1 MSISLDISNHIREL
15 AKTVVSWPGII
26 ADARRHGVMP
36 LLYRSLRR
44 TSADRVPADIMILL
58 QEECLATAQANLVLT
73 GALRRILASFQDQRM
88 PVIPFKGPLLT
99 AEVYGDL
106 ALRRFNDL
114 DILVSPRVVE
124 QARDALASMGYRV
137 IKEHRGWQTSLV
149 DQSGTVC
156 VDLHQ
161 RLSPPAFPVAVDVD
175 RLLRR
180 LRPIRLAGRDVAT
193 LSREDLLLALCIQL
207 ARDAWADKNRL
218 IKLVDVAEIVRE
230 LPAASWP
237 ALLHEAREARAEGM
251 LVFALRL
258 SQELFGT
265 DLPIGVVE
273 SMDRRGSV
281 SALATTTARHFLRP
295 GIATGE
301 PDAVRFDPELR
312 RQLCDGSLYRRQRV
326 RSFVSRA
333 LVPSERDRAVVHLP
347 RLVSFLYYGIRP
359 VRLVHDAFVA
369 PRSVDAHARRRW
381 ARRAGDGM
389 AVRESTRRSATTP
402 TGPAGREWRG

>member
-1 MSISLDISNHIREL
+1 
-15 AKTVVSWPGII
+15 
-26 ADARRHGVMP
+26 
-36 LLYRSLRR
+36 
-44 TSADRVPADIMILL
+44 
-58 QEECLATAQANLVLT
+58 
-73 GALRRILASFQDQRM
+73 
-88 PVIPFKGPLLT
+88 
-99 AEVYGDL
+99 
-106 ALRRFNDL
+106 
-114 DILVSPRVVE
+114 
-124 QARDALASMGYRV
+124 MGYRV
-137 IKEHRGWQTSLV
+137 IKDYRGWQTSLV

-175 RLLRR
+175 RLLQR
-180 LRPIRLAGRDVAT
+180 LRPIPLAGRDVAT

-273 SMDRRGSV
+273 SMDRWGSV

-295 GIATGE
+295 GVATG
-301 PDAVRFDPELR
+301 VRFDPELR
-312 RQLCDGSLYRRQRV
+312 RQLCDGNLYRRQRF

-359 VRLVHDAFVA
+359 VRLVHDAFGA
-369 PRSVDAHARRRW
+369 PRSVDAHARRRS

-389 AVRESTRRSATTP
+389 AVPESTRRSATTP
-402 TGPAGREWRG
+402 SGPAGREWRG